1 MNLEKKNVI
10 WNIIGATA
18 NAFNS
23 LLFAIITT
31 RINGITD
38 AGIFSFAFSFA
49 CWFYVIGVY
58 SGRVFQVTDKTSNSS
73 DTDYIYNRIFTCII
87 MIICAVLFCI
97 IKKYDIYKFGIITIL
112 CLFKVVEAFSESI
125 YAVIQK
131 NEQLYKVGISLFLK
145 AVIAV
150 TTFLIIDYVTKNLI
164 ISCISI
170 VIVNIL
176 ILIIYD
182 ISNIKK
188 LKVVKTKFTKEANMN
203 ILKTGVFA
211 FGLNFISIYLIN
223 ASRYAIDDLLE
234 ADMQTIYGI
243 ILMPATFMGL
253 LGQYII
259 QPAIT
264 KISNYIKTE
273 NYQKLKN
280 VIIKLISIMFSFGI
294 VVFIIAYLLEIPVLQ
309 TVYGVEL
316 KPYFTSA
323 MVIIAGS
330 VFYGTSII
338 ISFTLIAMRKTLS
351 QVIIYGICAIGSTI
365 IAYKFVEV
373 KQIMGAS
380 ITYTITMIAV
390 VVLFVFVLLNELMN
404 YKKIGEK

>member
-1 MNLEKKNVI
+1 
-10 WNIIGATA
+10 
-18 NAFNS
+18 
-23 LLFAIITT
+23 
-31 RINGITD
+31 
-38 AGIFSFAFSFA
+38 
-49 CWFYVIGVY
+49 
-58 SGRVFQVTDKTSNSS
+58 
-73 DTDYIYNRIFTCII
+73 
-87 MIICAVLFCI
+87 
-97 IKKYDIYKFGIITIL
+97 
-112 CLFKVVEAFSESI
+112 
-125 YAVIQK
+125 
-131 NEQLYKVGISLFLK
+131 
-145 AVIAV
+145 
-150 TTFLIIDYVTKNLI
+150 
-164 ISCISI
+164 
-170 VIVNIL
+170 
-176 ILIIYD
+176 
-182 ISNIKK
+182 
-188 LKVVKTKFTKEANMN
+188 MN